1 MEFLY
6 LAAVFLLLINIV
18 ASDIPFGFN
27 FGNTPFN
34 PNSNTQSQQN
44 NFPMFQSQ
52 YTRTTSVTSTRKSR
66 STSTTK
72 TSTTKT
78 STTKTSTTK
87 TSTTKT
93 STTKTSTKTS
103 STTTTTTTTSS
114 KPTATNACAQQCS
127 SILSTCK
134 DFGLSNLNEN
144 TLDAIYPPPNNSLG
158 ECLCKSEQFVVG
170 SYSECMECLINNS
183 NKTDVNAPYQILQ
196 NNCQVFANNTEIDT
210 GKIPENTVEVKEESV
225 NVRNIII
232 ICAGVSGILL
242 IIGGFKF
249 RNYME
254 DRKRE
259 SVLLF

>member
-6 LAAVFLLLINIV
+6 LAAVFLLLINMV

-34 PNSNTQSQQN
+34 PNSNSNTQSQQN
-44 NFPMFQSQ
+44 NFPIFQSR
-52 YTRTTSVTSTRKSR
+52 YTRTTSVTSTRRSR

-78 STTKTSTTK
+78 STKTSTTK

-103 STTTTTTTTSS
+103 TTTTTTTTSS
-114 KPTATNACAQQCS
+114 KSITTNACAQQCS

-144 TLDAIYPPPNNSLG
+144 TLEAIFPPPNNSLG

-183 NKTDVNAPYQILQ
+183 NKTDISAPDQILQ

-210 GKIPENTVEVKEESV
+210 GKIPENTVEIKEESV